1 MPVRQI
7 HPDVMNN
14 RRILQRLVSA
24 PNIRNL
30 YLNTL
35 DKWDAPVSFAA
46 LRVSESLF
54 TPCALQVLWD
64 ASNILGT
71 TAGEWVYSQL
81 PSLRELRICVDVVSP
96 RIINATGKRLEKLN
110 LFGIEEWLTFLHCLL
125 LVQSLPKLTT
135 LTVSLEN
142 QELPPEDH
150 KEATQQ
156 KIYAAVSLAVQRLQ
170 RFAVSIF
177 NKTITIEDLLVDR
190 GEKNL
195 VHKVW
200 DRTSRLVQDESC
212 YPEAEL
218 FDRVELVGQVPCQ
231 PATVRRFARVSSL
244 RLDLVADDFKT
255 NGAVQLP
262 EHWLWKVGLRVQ
274 RLELVLKRVAIP
286 VFSDTFRRCALDV
299 ERATVFTADGE
310 CVIGLPTA
318 ADCVRHLLPLQ
329 HI

>member
-1 MPVRQI
+1 
-7 HPDVMNN
+7 MNN

-30 YLNTL
+30 CLNTL
-35 DKWDAPVSFAA
+35 DKWDAAVSFAA

-54 TPCALQVLWD
+54 TPCALEVLRD
-64 ASNILGT
+64 ASNILGN
-71 TAGEWVYSQL
+71 TAAEWVDSQL

-110 LFGIEEWLTFLHCLL
+110 LFGIEDRLTFLHYLTL
-125 LVQSLPKLTT
+125 AQSLPKLTNLT
-135 LTVSLEN
+135 LSLEN
-142 QELPPEDH
+142 QELLPADH

-156 KIYAAVSLAVQRLQ
+156 KIYAAVSLVVQRLQ

-177 NKTITIEDLLVDR
+177 SKTITIEDLLVDR
-190 GEKNL
+190 PEKNL

-218 FDRVELVGQVPCQ
+218 FDRVELVGQAPCQ

-262 EHWLWKVGLRVQ
+262 EHWLWKVGLRVK
-274 RLELVLKRVAIP
+274 RLELVLKRVAVP

-299 ERATVFTADGE
+299 ERVTVFTADGE
-310 CVIGLPTA
+310 AHCIGLPTA
-318 ADCVRHLLPLQ
+318 
-329 HI
+329 